1 MTNIKQIGL
10 ALVSVCLTSLLAQS
24 IFAVDYKLQLDYE
37 TIDQKYLTE
46 KTSDS
51 TSTESYL
58 GLVFENIPRT
68 QRVSLYLYPNRQIAD
83 FLVKRKY
90 GKILESIFQ
99 LNYDSASEDRNKTNA
114 SLRVN
119 IGRRDIFSLKLAKG
133 HALNTFRRGGNNLIL
148 EATKQEIHVVRNNT
162 AKTIELG
169 YASGGFNF
177 AIIVEN
183 GANADSAFGGANY
196 ESDELASI
204 VLSGIDP
211 DILEYGDL
219 FREWDATAAEWAASA
234 DAISGIYSTALASA
248 NTATQNANTASQD
261 SISFSQ
267 WYSSFNELAEYHSQ
281 TSLATDFT
289 QTASNAS
296 SALIS
301 YNSFETT
308 RNDATAEVARINSLL
323 ADGITV
329 EDYNASGDISLFFA
343 VNDPA
348 GTIPTTMTF
357 ETTPPGGVDTP
368 FAITF
373 AAVSSL
379 NSDFY
384 NRYNNLSPS
393 LFLSLSDA
401 SFDALLDA
409 VGGQKSPNWSGSFFR
424 NLIED
429 FNNISTFEGSHII
442 ADITGNTARKFYKK
456 YVRNFETNV
465 SDYIIVIET
474 ITGCTCTKLQVVKDL
489 NGAYNTI
496 KNTPTSDTAIYYQAA
511 ADVSDGAR
519 SYYSDTNSTKLLIQQ
534 ALPSLSGNSFTPT
547 IESSSDL
554 ESLFANSHYNP

>member
-183 GANADSAFGGANY
+183 GANADSAFGGESY
-196 ESDELASI
+196 ELD
-204 VLSGIDP
+204 GFR
-211 DILEYGDL
+211 DI
-219 FREWDATAAEWAASA
+219 A
-234 DAISGIYSTALASA
+234 
-248 NTATQNANTASQD
+248 Q
-261 SISFSQ
+261 
-267 WYSSFNELAEYHSQ
+267 
-281 TSLATDFT
+281 
-289 QTASNAS
+289 
-296 SALIS
+296 
-301 YNSFETT
+301 
-308 RNDATAEVARINSLL
+308 
-323 ADGITV
+323 
-329 EDYNASGDISLFFA
+329 
-343 VNDPA
+343 
-348 GTIPTTMTF
+348 
-357 ETTPPGGVDTP
+357 
-368 FAITF
+368 
-373 AAVSSL
+373 
-379 NSDFY
+379 
-384 NRYNNLSPS
+384 
-393 LFLSLSDA
+393 SLSQI
-401 SFDALLDA
+401 L
-409 VGGQKSPNWSGSFFR
+409 VGGEK
-424 NLIED
+424 IV
-429 FNNISTFEGSHII
+429 
-442 ADITGNTARKFYKK
+442 KK
-456 YVRNFETNV
+456 HR
-465 SDYIIVIET
+465 
-474 ITGCTCTKLQVVKDL
+474 
-489 NGAYNTI
+489 
-496 KNTPTSDTAIYYQAA
+496 
-511 ADVSDGAR
+511 
-519 SYYSDTNSTKLLIQQ
+519 
-534 ALPSLSGNSFTPT
+534 
-547 IESSSDL
+547 
-554 ESLFANSHYNP
+554 